1 LADLE
6 FNSQAAKGS
15 AARDIDPHRVSLAC
29 VLQLSARF
37 RRFARWGL
45 LINMEGDAV
54 MIRKTLAFATVVAM
68 GMTAAAI
75 AQQQPSQQPSPSQR
89 STQPTQPS
97 TQPRTTQPTQPSQTT
112 PRGGDRTEQVSF
124 DRADKDAD
132 GRVNRE
138 EGNDIDGFDF
148 SRADTNND
156 GSLSRQEY
164 QAAMATSSPR
174 EGPAARSEPGAAS
187 RSGEAPAPRSGEQ
200 RTAQVT
206 FDTADKD
213 KDGKITRTEAADVP
227 GLNFSSADV
236 NADAALSRQEF
247 QTAMAGA
254 QPRG

>member
-1 LADLE
+1 MCLAA
-6 FNSQAAKGS
+6 FPA
-15 AARDIDPHRVSLAC
+15 
-29 VLQLSARF
+29 F
-37 RRFARWGL
+37 RRTRRRGDL
-45 LINMEGDAV
+45 IINMEEGAV
-54 MIRKTLAFATVVAM
+54 MIMKKLAFATLVAM

-75 AQQQPSQQPSPSQR
+75 AQQPAQQPSP

-112 PRGGDRTEQVSF
+112 PRGGDRTEQVTF
-124 DRADKDAD
+124 DHADKNAD
-132 GRVNRE
+132 GRVSRE
-138 EGNDIDGFDF
+138 EGNDVDGFDF

-164 QAAMATSSPR
+164 QAAMATSTPR
-174 EGPAARSEPGAAS
+174 EGPAARNDSGGSA
-187 RSGEAPAPRSGEQ
+187 RSGDASASASSSQSQSQSPQHDQSAGGSQGQQ

-213 KDGKITRTEAADVP
+213 KDGKVTRTEAADVP

-236 NADAALSRQEF
+236 NADASLSRQEF

>member
-1 LADLE
+1 
-6 FNSQAAKGS
+6 
-15 AARDIDPHRVSLAC
+15 
-29 VLQLSARF
+29 
-37 RRFARWGL
+37 
-45 LINMEGDAV
+45 
-54 MIRKTLAFATVVAM
+54 MIMKKLAFATLVAM

-75 AQQQPSQQPSPSQR
+75 AQQPAQQPSPSQ
-89 STQPTQPS
+89 STQPTQPQ

-124 DRADKDAD
+124 ERADKDAD
-132 GRVNRE
+132 GRVSRE
-138 EGNDIDGFDF
+138 EGNDVDGFDF

-164 QAAMATSSPR
+164 QAAMATSTPR
-174 EGPAARSEPGAAS
+174 EGPAAHNDPGAAAGAGAGAGAGA
-187 RSGEAPAPRSGEQ
+187 RPQSGQSAGGSQSQNPGQQ

-213 KDGKITRTEAADVP
+213 KDGKVTRAEAADVP

-236 NADAALSRQEF
+236 NADASLSRQEF